1 MIAALDT
8 DGRVWFALSHA
19 ATDSNMMA
27 LFLQKLKVT
36 LDRETPGWEE
46 QSTLYWDGAKYHSSV
61 DTRAVISKLGL
72 KVL

>member
-27 LFLQKLKVT
+27 LFLQRLT
-36 LDRETPGWEE
+36 QELDRESPGWE
-46 QSTLYWDGAKYHSSV
+46 QGSVILYDGAPYHTGA
-61 DTRAVISKLGL
+61 DTRAVIKKLGL
-72 KVL
+72 TVI